1 MYKMQKLLLKLSTLF
16 LFFFTHIAGTA
27 HAQSYTLL
35 RADSLFDSGQL
46 NEAQAI
52 YLKEWNVDKLYSP
65 RMLLKMGYIEE
76 QRGNIPLALYYYNQF
91 LDLTHNT
98 QIIPKIQELSEQHH
112 LKGYDF
118 SDVEYF
124 FSLYKRHYYAIIF
137 AIILLGLP
145 YFIYLV
151 VRALQKKKWGSRPL
165 GFLAIL
171 GIVFLLNNYDVI
183 PDRAIVMEQT
193 CLMSAPAAGALCIEN
208 ISEGNRLTV
217 LGSEGNIWYRV
228 LWDNQTLYIRDKNIK
243 IIQDSQE

>member
-1 MYKMQKLLLKLSTLF
+1 MYKMQKLLLKLLTF
-16 LFFFTHIAGTA
+16 LLISYTHLSITA

-35 RADSLFDSGQL
+35 RADSLFDNGQL
-46 NEAQAI
+46 NEAKAL
-52 YLKEWNVDKLYSP
+52 YLKEWNVDKRYSP
-65 RMLLKMGYIEE
+65 RMLLKLGYIEE
-76 QRGNIPLALYYYNQF
+76 QAGNVPLALYYYNQF

-98 QIIPKIQELSEQHH
+98 QIIAKIQELSEQHH

-118 SDVEYF
+118 SDIEYF
-124 FSLYKRHYYAIIF
+124 FSLYRRYYYPIIF
-137 AIILLGLP
+137 TILLIGLP

-171 GIVFLLNNYDVI
+171 GVVFLLNNYDVI

-193 CLMSAPAAGALCIEN
+193 CLMNAPAAGAQCVEN
-208 ISEGNRLTV
+208 ISQGNRLTV
-217 LGSEGNIWYRV
+217 LGSEGTIWYRV

-243 IIQDSQE
+243 IIRDSGQ

>member
-1 MYKMQKLLLKLSTLF
+1 MQKVLIKLFVFLLICYAHLP
-16 LFFFTHIAGTA
+16 ITA
-27 HAQSYTLL
+27 HAQSNTIL
-35 RADSLFDSGQL
+35 RADSLFDNGQL
-46 NEAQAI
+46 NEAKAL
-52 YLKEWNVDKLYSP
+52 YLKEWDIDKRYSP
-65 RMLLKMGYIEE
+65 RMLLKLGYIEE
-76 QRGNIPLALYYYNQF
+76 QAGDIPLALYYYNQF

-124 FSLYKRHYYAIIF
+124 FSLYHRYHYPIIF
-137 AIILLGLP
+137 TILLIGLP

-171 GIVFLLNNYDVI
+171 GVVFLLNNYDVI

-193 CLMSAPAAGALCIEN
+193 CLMNAPAAGAECIES
-208 ISEGNRLTV
+208 ISQGNRLTV
-217 LGSEGNIWYRV
+217 LGSEGTIWYRV
-228 LWDNQTLYIRDKNIK
+228 LWDNQTLYIRNIK
-243 IIQDSQE
+243 IKIIRDSDK

>member
-1 MYKMQKLLLKLSTLF
+1 MQKLLLKLLTILLVF
-16 LFFFTHIAGTA
+16 YTHLAVTA
-27 HAQSYTLL
+27 HAQTYTLI
-35 RADSLFDSGQL
+35 RADSLFDNGL
-46 NEAQAI
+46 LEQAKAL
-52 YLKEWNVDKLYSP
+52 YLKEWTENKRYSP
-65 RMLLKMGYIEE
+65 RMLLKLGYIEE
-76 QRGNIPLALYYYNQF
+76 QAGDIPLALYYYNQF

-124 FSLYKRHYYAIIF
+124 FSLYRRYHYAIIF
-137 AIILLGLP
+137 TILLIGLP

-171 GIVFLLNNYDVI
+171 GVVFLLNNYDVI

-193 CLMSAPAAGALCIEN
+193 CLMSGPSAGAPCVESITP
-208 ISEGNRLTV
+208 GNRLTV
-217 LGSEGNIWYRV
+217 LGSEGTIWYRV
-228 LWDNQTLYIRDKNIK
+228 LWENRTLYIRDKNIK
-243 IIQDSQE
+243 IIRDSGQ

>member
-1 MYKMQKLLLKLSTLF
+1 MQKLLIKLLIIIFISY
-16 LFFFTHIAGTA
+16 THLTVTS
-27 HAQSYTLL
+27 HAQTYTLL
-35 RADSLFDSGQL
+35 KGDSLFNNGKL
-46 NEAQAI
+46 HLAKTL
-52 YLKEWNVDKLYSP
+52 YLKEWNEEKRYSP
-65 RMLLKMGYIEE
+65 SMLLKMGYIEE
-76 QRGNIPLALYYYNQF
+76 QAGDFPLALYYYNQF

-98 QIIPKIQELSEQHH
+98 QIIPKIQELSELHH

-124 FSLYKRHYYAIIF
+124 FSLYRRYYYPIIF
-137 AIILLGLP
+137 TILLLALP

-171 GIVFLLNNYDVI
+171 GVVFLLNNYDII

-193 CLMSAPAAGALCIEN
+193 CLMSAPAAGAQCVEN
-208 ISEGNRLTV
+208 ISQGNRLTV
-217 LGSEGNIWYRV
+217 LGSEGRIWYRV

-243 IIQDSQE
+243 IIRDNGQ